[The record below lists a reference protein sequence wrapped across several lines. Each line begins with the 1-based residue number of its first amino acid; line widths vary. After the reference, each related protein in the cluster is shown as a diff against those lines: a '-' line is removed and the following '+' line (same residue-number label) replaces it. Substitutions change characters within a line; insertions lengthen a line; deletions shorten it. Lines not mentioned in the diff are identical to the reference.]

1 MSWIELATVV
11 VTFLTAVL
19 VFLQTRKNTDKLQE
33 VHLAVNGRLDTV
45 LDRVTQLTAA
55 LTAAGV
61 AVPEQPGHGE
71 AGERLA
77 TGETPAG

>member
-1 MSWIELATVV
+1 VSWIELATVV
-11 VTFLTAVL
+11 VTFLTAL
-19 VFLQTRKNTDKLQE
+19 VVFFQTRKNTTKLQE
-33 VHLAVNGRLDTV
+33 VHLAVNGRLDQL

-55 LTAAGV
+55 LTAGGVKVPPAAGR
-61 AVPEQPGHGE
+61 GE